1 MVCSFYFSF
10 HPGKQ
15 KLHVDLYTFWH
26 LLHQGAI
33 EVYTRQICVQMRL
46 QQSQRKTTTVFKNG
60 NGKSLELIKQYCWWK
75 KSQTTSWY
83 VKYPIIHKVS
93 YIPGGAG
100 ILPSTVPQT
109 HKPPNALLNH
119 AKYNIYIYIFTFNIM
134 ARNQRTSSCCNL
146 SVAMT
151 ML

>member
-1 MVCSFYFSF
+1 MSS
-10 HPGKQ
+10 GKQ

-60 NGKSLELIKQYCWWK
+60 NGKSFELIKQYCWWK
-75 KSQTTSWY
+75 KSQTTCWW
-83 VKYPIIHKVS
+83 VKYPMICKVL
-93 YIPGGAG
+93 YIPGCAG
-100 ILPSTVPQT
+100 FHPSTVPQT

-119 AKYNIYIYIFTFNIM
+119 AKYKYIYILTFNIM
-134 ARNQRTSSCCNL
+134 ARNQRKSSCCNL

-151 ML
+151 MLYFETITFT